1 MVSDEWGFWATFG
14 LSKRKENMMPLFK
27 TKHLSIKLTGVL
39 CLLATTGYSQ
49 AQLTH
54 SIYQSTTNN
63 MKNQA
68 QQVVTEFLNA
78 VQVADIEQLNTLLH
92 PDVEWSQPGNSRIS
106 GIKHSSNEVFQ
117 MVGKMFELSANTL
130 KLTDIKSICVS
141 GNKVA
146 CLLHWNAAQ
155 PAGGILDVDNI
166 DVYTVENGKI
176 TKVEVFTADES
187 KEEMF
192 WGD

>member
-1 MVSDEWGFWATFG
+1 MS
-14 LSKRKENMMPLFK
+14 LFK
-27 TKHLSIKLTGVL
+27 TKHLPIKLTGVL

-49 AQLTH
+49 ASLTH
-54 SIYQSTTNN
+54 TIHQSTINN
-63 MKNQA
+63 MKNEA
-68 QQVVTEFLNA
+68 QQVVTDFLSA
-78 VQVADIEQLNTLLH
+78 VQVADIEQLNALLH

-106 GIKHSSNEVFQ
+106 GIKYSSNEVFQ

-176 TKVEVFTADES
+176 TKVEVFTADEP

>member
-1 MVSDEWGFWATFG
+1 MS
-14 LSKRKENMMPLFK
+14 LFK

-39 CLLATTGYSQ
+39 CLLAATGYSQ
-49 AQLTH
+49 AQLIH
-54 SIYQSTTNN
+54 SIHPTTTNN

-78 VQVADIEQLNTLLH
+78 VQVADIEQLNALLH

-117 MVGKMFELSANTL
+117 MVGKMFELSSNTL

-176 TKVEVFTADES
+176 IKVEVFTADEP

>member
-1 MVSDEWGFWATFG
+1 M
-14 LSKRKENMMPLFK
+14 RLFK
-27 TKHLSIKLTGVL
+27 AKHLSVKLTGVL
-39 CLLATTGYSQ
+39 CLLATSGYSQ

-54 SIYQSTTNN
+54 TIHQTTSN
-63 MKNQA
+63 MKNEA
-68 QQVVTEFLNA
+68 KQVVTNFLNA
-78 VQVADIEQLNTLLH
+78 VQVADIEQLNALLH
-92 PDVEWSQPGNSRIS
+92 PDVQWSQPGNSRIS

-176 TKVEVFTADES
+176 IKVEVFTADES

>member
-1 MVSDEWGFWATFG
+1 MS
-14 LSKRKENMMPLFK
+14 LFK
-27 TKHLSIKLTGVL
+27 TKHLSIKLTSVL
-39 CLLATTGYSQ
+39 FLLATTGYSQ
-49 AQLTH
+49 TQLTNTIH
-54 SIYQSTTNN
+54 QATTNN
-63 MKNQA
+63 MKNEA
-68 QQVVTEFLNA
+68 KQVVTDFLNA
-78 VQVADIEQLNTLLH
+78 VQVADIEKLNTLLH
-92 PDVEWSQPGNSRIS
+92 PDVQWSQPGNSRIS

-176 TKVEVFTADES
+176 IKVEVFTADEA

>member
-1 MVSDEWGFWATFG
+1 
-14 LSKRKENMMPLFK
+14 
-27 TKHLSIKLTGVL
+27 
-39 CLLATTGYSQ
+39 
-49 AQLTH
+49 
-54 SIYQSTTNN
+54 
-63 MKNQA
+63 MKNEA
-68 QQVVTEFLNA
+68 KQVVTNFLNA
-78 VQVADIEQLNTLLH
+78 VQVADIEQLNALLH
-92 PDVEWSQPGNSRIS
+92 PDVQWSQPGNSRIS

-176 TKVEVFTADES
+176 IKVEVFTADES

>member
-1 MVSDEWGFWATFG
+1 MVSHKPPVQPTFG
-14 LSKRKENMMPLFK
+14 LSKRKENIMSLFK
-27 TKHLSIKLTGVL
+27 AKHLSIKLSSII
-39 CLLATTGYSQ
+39 CLLATAGYSQ
-49 AQLTH
+49 TQLTNTIH
-54 SIYQSTTNN
+54 PSTTNN
-63 MKNQA
+63 MKNEA
-68 QQVVTEFLNA
+68 KQVVTDFLKA

-92 PDVEWSQPGNSRIS
+92 PDVQWSQPGNSRIS

-176 TKVEVFTADES
+176 VKVEVFTADEP

>member
-1 MVSDEWGFWATFG
+1 MSRISGRPLAYQKE
-14 LSKRKENMMPLFK
+14 RKNAMSLFK

-39 CLLATTGYSQ
+39 CLLACTGYSQ
-49 AQLTH
+49 APLTN
-54 SIYQSTTNN
+54 SIQPSATNN
-63 MKNQA
+63 MKNEA
-68 QQVVTEFLNA
+68 KQVVSDFLKA
-78 VQVADIEQLNTLLH
+78 VQVADIEQLHTLLH
-92 PDVEWSQPGNSRIS
+92 PDVQWSQPGNSRIS

-176 TKVEVFTADES
+176 IKVEVFTADEP